1 MTDDYIC
8 IYMDIVDIVDAR
20 QWPSAMGW
28 QRVGSSSFVRWM
40 RGKTMATMS
49 GASPVV
55 VIYFWQF
62 LGTGGPKHVLIEM
75 NWQEDK
81 ETVARYEQTERY
93 IDRKTNRDYK
103 AVPKHFNH
111 TPSRTARCTH
121 PQQASTLHL
130 HCHSYT
136 QLIHHLGFK
145 IPISKQSKYNTY
157 INNSKSNLQKSKK
170 QLEKPYHVARQRTE
184 ISIKWKSN

>member
-1 MTDDYIC
+1 MNIC
-8 IYMDIVDIVDAR
+8 GYCRHCGCKTIT
-20 QWPSAMGW
+20 SSELGW
-28 QRVGSSSFVRWM
+28 QRVGSSSLVRRM

-55 VIYFWQF
+55 VIYFGQF
-62 LGTGGPKHVLIEM
+62 LGAGGPKHELIEM
-75 NWQEDK
+75 DWQDDK
-81 ETVARYEQTERY
+81 ETVARHEQIERC

-121 PQQASTLHL
+121 PQQVCTLHL

-170 QLEKPYHVARQRTE
+170 QLKKTYHVTRQHTE
-184 ISIKWKSN
+184 MSIKLKSN